1 MIRDEAPLQLSTKQT
16 RYLRGLAHHL
26 NPVVQIG
33 KNGCTEAV
41 LKDIQRNLKDHELIK
56 VRIGTDDRA
65 EFQEI
70 CQTIAQETDSAL
82 VQTIGRIAVLYKQ
95 SDEPEIDLPD

>member
-1 MIRDEAPLQLSTKQT
+1 MQLSTKQT

-26 NPVVQIG
+26 SPVVQVG
-33 KNGCTEAV
+33 KNGCSEAV

-56 VRIGTDDRA
+56 VRVGTDDRT
-65 EFQEI
+65 EFLTM
-70 CQTIAQETDSAL
+70 CQDIAQHTDSAL
-82 VQTIGRIAVLYKQ
+82 VQTIGRIAVLYKA